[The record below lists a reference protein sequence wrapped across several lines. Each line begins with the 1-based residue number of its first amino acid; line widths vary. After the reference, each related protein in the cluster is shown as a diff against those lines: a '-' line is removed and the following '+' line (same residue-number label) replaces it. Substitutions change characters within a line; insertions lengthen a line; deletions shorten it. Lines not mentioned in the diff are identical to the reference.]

1 LSATY
6 VPRMRRNKEII
17 ILLGL
22 LAGMMGYVLWYVVD
36 RRAKNRTNPTPA
48 AVQPVT
54 PARP

>member
-1 LSATY
+1 MSATY

>member
-1 LSATY
+1 MSATY
-6 VPRMRRNKEII
+6 VPLMRHNKEII

-22 LAGMMGYVLWYVVD
+22 LVGMIGFVLWYVID
-36 RRAKNRTNPTPA
+36 RRAKNRANPVPA